1 MRNKFFARKKKI
13 ITLLILTFFLSTNN
27 VFSEEYKCFY
37 GLNNSKS
44 FKLARKRNTFLWVTQ
59 SFNEFPLEIL
69 WENKEEIVLG
79 GSFIVRDIDYYKVY
93 YLDKTL
99 LKVNTGNINSPK
111 DFEFQTESI
120 ESLYECISLN

>member
-1 MRNKFFARKKKI
+1 MRNKFFARKKFI
-13 ITLLILTFFLSTNN
+13 SFLILTFFLLSNK
-27 VFSEEYKCFY
+27 VLSDEYRCFY

-44 FKLARKRNTFLWVTQ
+44 FKLARRRNDFLWVTQ
-59 SFNEFPLEIL
+59 SLNEFPLEIL

-93 YLDKTL
+93 YLDKTS

-111 DFEFQTESI
+111 DFKSQTESI
-120 ESLYECISLN
+120 DNLYECISLN

>member
-1 MRNKFFARKKKI
+1 MRNKFLARKKI
-13 ITLLILTFFLSTNN
+13 ITFLILTFFLSTNK

-44 FKLARKRNTFLWVTQ
+44 FKLARRRNDFLWITQ
-59 SFNEFPLEIL
+59 SFKEFPLEIL

-93 YLDKTL
+93 YLDKTS

-111 DFEFQTESI
+111 DFKSQPKNI
-120 ESLYECISLN
+120 NSLYECISLN